1 MKQAALA
8 LLIQDG
14 LVLGVSRK
22 DTAELFGLPG
32 GKVEIGESLE
42 EAAKLELFEETGFVA
57 ESLNRVFVRVDH
69 DFSCTTFLVEKFKKQ
84 EDSQESGLV
93 NWVTWQ
99 TLFDGPFGKYNKELY
114 KEVFCTESL

>member
-22 DTAELFGLPG
+22 DNAEMFGLPG
-32 GKVEIGESLE
+32 GKVEAGESLE
-42 EAAKLELFEETGFVA
+42 EAAARELLEETGFVA
-57 ESLNRVFVRVDH
+57 ESLSRVFVRVES

-84 EDSQESGLV
+84 EDSKESGLV
-93 NWVTWQ
+93 KWVTWQ
-99 TLFDGPFGKYNKELY
+99 TLFDGPFGEYNERLY
-114 KEVFCTESL
+114 KEVFCTDGC